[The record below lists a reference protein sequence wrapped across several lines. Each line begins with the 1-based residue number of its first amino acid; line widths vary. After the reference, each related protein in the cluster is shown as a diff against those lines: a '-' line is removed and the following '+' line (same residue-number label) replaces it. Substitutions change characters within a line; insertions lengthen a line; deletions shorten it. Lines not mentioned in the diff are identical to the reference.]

1 MAANVAVESL
11 LESVEEAISELKG
24 IEPKNQVD
32 HQRCPYQFGYLA
44 DLPDDSFI
52 PEECF
57 VCPRVIECMVTSWVK
72 HSANFLKKGGVL
84 RRG

>member
-32 HQRCPYQFGYLA
+32 HQRCPHQFGYLA
-44 DLPDDSFI
+44 DLHDDSFI
-52 PEECF
+52 SEECLL
-57 VCPRVIECMVTSWVK
+57 CSKVTK
-72 HSANFLKKGGVL
+72 CILHL
-84 RRG
+84 